1 MSWEE
6 MYTRSTVCPCGKGKL
21 TQKTYGDDWNRYE
34 EEAVIIECEECVKKY
49 KIETITHR
57 GLLSSDGVWSTN
69 YLTPIDYPEYT
80 GIQENDLYPPTASMY
95 DDFPTWLI
103 ENYTENE
110 LIEVKCRIKSTTS
123 SARLTGDAARIRDL
137 HRKALNNVRIG
148 EILKN
153 VDAALRRYSEHSGNK
168 LQREEVRKQQN
179 AEYSAYNEEKRKHQS
194 IIELK

>member
-21 TQKTYGDDWNRYE
+21 TQKTYGDDWNKYE

-137 HRKALNNVRIG
+137 HRKALNTVRIG
-148 EILKN
+148 EILK
-153 VDAALRRYSEHSGNK
+153 K
-168 LQREEVRKQQN
+168 
-179 AEYSAYNEEKRKHQS
+179 
-194 IIELK
+194 